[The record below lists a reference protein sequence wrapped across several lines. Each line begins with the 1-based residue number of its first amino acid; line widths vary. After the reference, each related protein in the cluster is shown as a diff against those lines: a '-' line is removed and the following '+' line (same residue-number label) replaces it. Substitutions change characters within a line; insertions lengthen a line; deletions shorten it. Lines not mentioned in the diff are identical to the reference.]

1 MPFNLPGQAGDT
13 LITEAQPRSKTNRHS
28 VLEMAGRYGY
38 ILPAIII
45 VGVITVLPLLN
56 TIIISFQSYKL
67 ARPQDREFVGLAN
80 YLTLFSEPRVGTA
93 VTNTVIYTLV
103 TVITSLV
110 LGLAIAIL
118 IQGLTIGKPLLR
130 AIFVAPMLLT
140 PAVVGVMWRFLLN
153 AQAGIFNYF
162 SSSLGFGNPD
172 WLGTPGLA
180 MFSIIVVDVWQWTPY
195 VFLVMLAGLESLPQ
209 EYLEAAHIDG
219 ASSWQ
224 RFRYIVL
231 PYLTPLLLIATLF
244 RFTWAF
250 RGFDHIYTLTQGG
263 PGNATETLALSV
275 WRTGFVGL
283 DLGVASAIS
292 VVMML
297 VLTIFSLVI
306 LRSLSRQL
314 KS

>member
-1 MPFNLPGQAGDT
+1 
-13 LITEAQPRSKTNRHS
+13 
-28 VLEMAGRYGY
+28 MAGRYGY